1 MNSAILLML
10 LTVAIALVLFSIET
24 LPVDVIALGLLF
36 FMIVTGLLPIDV
48 AFDGFGSDAVVV
60 ILGLLIMTAALTRT
74 GVVESIGRNI
84 IQRTGQHHQ
93 RMYIVV
99 MVAAATISSFINNTA
114 ATALFLPI
122 VIGLAKS
129 TKTSSS
135 KLLMPL
141 AFAAILSSSVTLV
154 ASSTNIVVS
163 GLMTQS
169 GLEPIGMFEL
179 TLVGLPILLTG
190 LLYMATIGRKLIP
203 DRGEADEG
211 FDNARTL
218 SYMTELVLLE
228 GSPFANKTLEQAR
241 MGQELDLTVV
251 SVIRDKKRYLAPQAD
266 LLLLEGDRLLVEGP
280 RDEILK
286 IQDMGGIAIKASIS
300 DPTMESGD
308 IVLVEAILLLRSP
321 LVGRTLRGFQF
332 REKYGMQVLAI
343 NRHGETIRRK
353 ISQVVLQLGDVLL
366 IQGNR
371 TNIAAL
377 EADQSFRLLGTV
389 TKQTKLNK
397 RRAPFAIAAFAITLL
412 LATLKL
418 APLPVAALGG
428 VLVVFLSRSITP
440 EEAYRQVEWKAIILI
455 GAMLGMGAALEST
468 GTASFLAGEIV
479 KWFGAW
485 DPRWLLSG
493 FFMLTMLLTQPMSN
507 QAAAAVVVPIAMQTA
522 IHLGVNPRTF
532 AIMITVGASC
542 SFLTPLEPSC
552 LLVYG
557 PGRYKFID
565 FVKVGSILTLIIY
578 LIAILLV
585 PYFWPLR

>member
-1 MNSAILLML
+1 
-10 LTVAIALVLFSIET
+10 
-24 LPVDVIALGLLF
+24 
-36 FMIVTGLLPIDV
+36 
-48 AFDGFGSDAVVV
+48 
-60 ILGLLIMTAALTRT
+60 
-74 GVVESIGRNI
+74 
-84 IQRTGQHHQ
+84 
-93 RMYIVV
+93 
-99 MVAAATISSFINNTA
+99 
-114 ATALFLPI
+114 
-122 VIGLAKS
+122 
-129 TKTSSS
+129 
-135 KLLMPL
+135 
-141 AFAAILSSSVTLV
+141 
-154 ASSTNIVVS
+154 
-163 GLMTQS
+163 
-169 GLEPIGMFEL
+169 
-179 TLVGLPILLTG
+179 
-190 LLYMATIGRKLIP
+190 
-203 DRGEADEG
+203 
-211 FDNARTL
+211 
-218 SYMTELVLLE
+218 
-228 GSPFANKTLEQAR
+228 
-241 MGQELDLTVV
+241 
-251 SVIRDKKRYLAPQAD
+251 
-266 LLLLEGDRLLVEGP
+266 
-280 RDEILK
+280 
-286 IQDMGGIAIKASIS
+286 
-300 DPTMESGD
+300 
-308 IVLVEAILLLRSP
+308 
-321 LVGRTLRGFQF
+321 
-332 REKYGMQVLAI
+332 MQVLAI

-522 IHLGVNPRTF
+522 MHLGVNPRTF
-532 AIMITVGASC
+532 AIMIAVGASC